1 MPSPST
7 RTSRSAARP
16 GRSGRPG
23 SSARFARSTQRPAS
37 RPLPPRFTPRG
48 SKPKTKGKGSSSGL
62 TGMLSV
68 LPFGKSKAK
77 PASSGRGKK
86 GAGLALLTA
95 AAGFAVSNRDKLGGL
110 LHRDKAQQPEPVMPP
125 PTAPPVDSAPPTP

>member
-1 MPSPST
+1 MPNQTT
-7 RTSRSAARP
+7 RSSRSAARP

-23 SSARFARSTQRPAS
+23 STARFARTSQRPAS
-37 RPLPPRFTPRG
+37 RSMPPRFTPRG
-48 SKPKTKGKGSSSGL
+48 SKKKSASGL
-62 TGMLSV
+62 GAMMGA

-95 AAGFAVSNRDKLGGL
+95 AAGFAMSNRDKLGGL
-110 LHRDKAQQPEPVMPP
+110 LHRDKAESTDPVT
-125 PTAPPVDSAPPTP
+125 TAPPAAPTVDSTHTTP